1 MSQNIKIMF
10 KEWIL
15 STVLLFTVLLGCA
28 QEKDNSYE
36 GEWVGHLPKKN
47 SFNFSV
53 FLQKLSNNRYDLK
66 IMNDTA
72 LIEKE
77 VVSESRKNI
86 VFSVDEGLYFDLE
99 YKKNADELSGFIKT
113 GRFLYHITFAKTDSD
128 TYSAAWNP
136 FMFNN
141 GLQSTDIMLYME
153 DTDNGLVAYP
163 FFGDQRFRGAW
174 ASNFEQKGDLLTFK
188 DSNTGFNF
196 KANLQG
202 DHIDLEI
209 LLSTSVLTSTRLTH
223 TDNGWEYA
231 SEPMVEDQNTNT
243 PSLLDD
249 GWEVANIGEYH
260 MDQVKLRE
268 LIKASNTGEWSNM
281 HSVLIAKNN
290 QLVFESYFGGY
301 NAHIPHDLRSASKS
315 ISSAMMGIAIDDGL
329 IDSVEEKLYD
339 FIPDS
344 FQYTKDS
351 LKAKITLRDLLTM
364 SSGLDVNNQAGE
376 DYYQNPNNSNNWLKT
391 VLEAPMVRVPG
402 TYLDYGSANPFL
414 LGVCLSERLESPL
427 ESYMDKKL
435 FAPLGI
441 TNYINQT
448 DDTEE
453 KPYFGGGMLL
463 TSRDLLKFGQLY
475 LNKGTW
481 KGKQIISESWITE
494 SFKKYGR
501 LQDAK
506 DKNEYGY
513 LWWHDTYEINGK
525 PIKSIEARGAGGQF
539 IFILPELDTVV
550 VITAGNFRNGKGNQ
564 SRDVLKTHILP
575 ALIK

>member
-1 MSQNIKIMF
+1 
-10 KEWIL
+10 
-15 STVLLFTVLLGCA
+15 
-28 QEKDNSYE
+28 
-36 GEWVGHLPKKN
+36 
-47 SFNFSV
+47 
-53 FLQKLSNNRYDLK
+53 
-66 IMNDTA
+66 
-72 LIEKE
+72 
-77 VVSESRKNI
+77 
-86 VFSVDEGLYFDLE
+86 
-99 YKKNADELSGFIKT
+99 
-113 GRFLYHITFAKTDSD
+113 
-128 TYSAAWNP
+128 
-136 FMFNN
+136 
-141 GLQSTDIMLYME
+141 
-153 DTDNGLVAYP
+153 
-163 FFGDQRFRGAW
+163 
-174 ASNFEQKGDLLTFK
+174 
-188 DSNTGFNF
+188 
-196 KANLQG
+196 
-202 DHIDLEI
+202 
-209 LLSTSVLTSTRLTH
+209 
-223 TDNGWEYA
+223 
-231 SEPMVEDQNTNT
+231 
-243 PSLLDD
+243 
-249 GWEVANIGEYH
+249 
-260 MDQVKLRE
+260 
-268 LIKASNTGEWSNM
+268 
-281 HSVLIAKNN
+281 
-290 QLVFESYFGGY
+290 
-301 NAHIPHDLRSASKS
+301 
-315 ISSAMMGIAIDDGL
+315 
-329 IDSVEEKLYD
+329 
-339 FIPDS
+339 
-344 FQYTKDS
+344 
-351 LKAKITLRDLLTM
+351 
-364 SSGLDVNNQAGE
+364 
-376 DYYQNPNNSNNWLKT
+376 
-391 VLEAPMVRVPG
+391 MVRVPG

-481 KGKQIISESWITE
+481 KGKRIISESWITE